1 MMVGVWHDD
10 LVPLP
15 RQTQA
20 VAKPYTLPRIEPS
33 SLRRYGASMA
43 DTAAILLEN
52 LDGFTG
58 FARSRLGDGELAR
71 DAVQESLVKAL
82 SAEHQPAEEDAVRWF
97 YRILR
102 RTIIDLHRRRGARE
116 RALASYRADLE
127 DPPDPDET
135 RLLCACFERLLPELP
150 EQYRDLIRRVDL
162 DGASPT
168 ALAAERGVTANALT
182 VQLHRARR
190 RLREL
195 LEATCQVCATH
206 GCLDC
211 TCGEPAP
218 P

>member
-1 MMVGVWHDD
+1 
-10 LVPLP
+10 
-15 RQTQA
+15 
-20 VAKPYTLPRIEPS
+20 
-33 SLRRYGASMA
+33 MA
-43 DTAAILLEN
+43 DTAALLLEN
-52 LDGFTG
+52 LDAFTA

-71 DAVQESLVKAL
+71 DAVQESLLKAVT
-82 SAEHQPAEEDAVRWF
+82 SEHQPAEEDAVRWF

-116 RALASYRADLE
+116 RALASYGADLE
-127 DPPDPDET
+127 ANADAEET

-162 DGASPT
+162 DAESLT
-168 ALAAERGVTANALT
+168 VLAAERGVSANALT

-195 LEATCQVCATH
+195 LEATCRVCATH

-211 TCGEPAP
+211 TCGEPTRP
-218 P
+218 

>member
-1 MMVGVWHDD
+1 
-10 LVPLP
+10 
-15 RQTQA
+15 
-20 VAKPYTLPRIEPS
+20 
-33 SLRRYGASMA
+33 MA
-43 DTAAILLEN
+43 ETAAILLDN
-52 LDGFTG
+52 LDAFTV
-58 FARSRLGDGELAR
+58 FARSRLDDGELAR
-71 DAVQESLVKAL
+71 DAVQESLLKAV
-82 SAEHQPAEEDAVRWF
+82 SAEHQPAEADAVRWF

-127 DPPDPDET
+127 DTPDPEET

-195 LEATCQVCATH
+195 LEATCRVCATH

>member
-1 MMVGVWHDD
+1 M
-10 LVPLP
+10 
-15 RQTQA
+15 T
-20 VAKPYTLPRIEPS
+20 KPYTAPWIEPNDVS
-33 SLRRYGASMA
+33 RYGAPMA
-43 DTAAILLEN
+43 DTAALLLEN
-52 LDGFTG
+52 LDAFTA

-71 DAVQESLVKAL
+71 DAVQESLLKAVT
-82 SAEHQPAEEDAVRWF
+82 SEHQPAEEDAVRWF

-116 RALASYRADLE
+116 RALASYGADLE
-127 DPPDPDET
+127 ANADAEET

-162 DGASPT
+162 DGESLT
-168 ALAAERGVTANALT
+168 VLAAERGVSANALT

-195 LEATCQVCATH
+195 LEATCRVCATH

-211 TCGEPAP
+211 TCGEPTRP
-218 P
+218 